1 MTTKN
6 GLRFLVAST
15 NAGKLR
21 DFEFA
26 LVTEPVGSVAFD
38 LAPLPGLKLI
48 EAPEEYASTF
58 AGNAELKAVYY
69 SRYAPG
75 EMVLADDSGLEVDAL
90 DGAPGVRSARFAEDC
105 NFVADAG
112 MTMDA
117 RNNLCLLAAL
127 GSSPTSWTA
136 RYRCVLVAAK
146 DGVVVA
152 TGAGVV
158 AGRIVIEARG
168 DKGFGYDP
176 HFEPEGLTRTMAELD
191 PQTRLG
197 LSHRGRALVDLLR
210 SF

>member
-1 MTTKN
+1 MTKN

-15 NAGKLR
+15 NPGKLR
-21 DFEFA
+21 DFEYA

-38 LAPLPGLKLI
+38 LAPLPALNLI
-48 EAPEEYASTF
+48 EAPEEYAATF

-69 SRYAPG
+69 SRFAPG
-75 EMVLADDSGLEVDAL
+75 EIVLADDSGLEVDTL
-90 DGAPGVRSARFAEDC
+90 DGAPGVRSARFSEDC
-105 NFVADAG
+105 NFVADAD

-127 GSSPTSWTA
+127 GSSPASWTA

-146 DGVVVA
+146 DGIVVA

-158 AGRIVIEARG
+158 AGRIVTEPRG

-197 LSHRGRALVDLLR
+197 LSHRGRALADLLR